1 MYWIHI
7 HVKGHKI
14 SVHPGLRSRSGTSVG
29 SCFFWKDLSPA
40 VLNTISVWAS
50 HNGRRRLQRRAGK
63 MAAAGTRPASA
74 RREGGAGGAPAGARE
89 GFLGPGEGSRARG
102 GGRSGGARLSG
113 PPASDSHAY
122 AGRRGPRGLCH
133 GLCQVAPSSWP
144 PPGTCSGSIRW
155 RRDLHRG
162 GKARGAQAH
171 SRVPRLPRGAAA
183 HGPRVL
189 DRERTARRERGRP
202 AGGPARAAGRFA
214 PTIRSGPVRSAGAAP
229 LLLSPLASQQ
239 IPPSL
244 TFTRGGF
251 GGLHPVSKPRH
262 PQDP

>member
-1 MYWIHI
+1 M
-7 HVKGHKI
+7 

-50 HNGRRRLQRRAGK
+50 HNGGRRLQRRAVK

-113 PPASDSHAY
+113 PPASDPHAY
-122 AGRRGPRGLCH
+122 AGGRGPRGLCH

-162 GKARGAQAH
+162 GRARGAQAH

-244 TFTRGGF
+244 TFARGGF